1 MRKPDDNH
9 EITVAIIGSGMAGLV
24 AGYLLN
30 GDQDHRFDVQVFEMQ
45 DKLSLDSASITV
57 PSENGM
63 GIRVDLPMRAF
74 AGGFY
79 SNLRRMYQYLGVKYI
94 PIQFLFPLSK
104 TPISRS
110 RKASPI
116 SDQGRK
122 DDDGQEI
129 VDDVDIIPSEPYFIH
144 SSNNH
149 RIPPVRPEHMGI
161 WDWATEFVYLVF
173 CFTWY
178 TLCCFF
184 IPPYSSRSQYQ
195 TASSPAGATKLEE
208 TSLSEPLGEYLQRI
222 RLPTYFTQNYI
233 IPQFSAVTTC
243 SHEALLKFPAKD
255 LIEYATQ
262 TFNVP
267 YYVVQGGVNVV
278 QKKLAEGLNIQL
290 NSRVIS
296 VESHS
301 DSSGSPSKVRVSY
314 RIGREGTLYQKYFD
328 HVIMAVTP
336 DVVGAIFQPLRST
349 MTQVPTT
356 TVESVVHN
364 DVSSLCALSQTSL
377 SDNTE
382 GKVAADGCSRSPSS
396 SSSSLSSSSPPRPET
411 QVIHVRSSPAGLTEA
426 VHECAASVL
435 VTTVPITP
443 IDPSK
448 IIHRTRFT
456 RVLRTPQSKEVVNR
470 IFGSGSVAGGT
481 PVKGHQWQN
490 GNGNVWLVGGWCWDG
505 MVLLEGCVVSAM
517 RVADAL
523 GVYVPWRSVA

>member
-1 MRKPDDNH
+1 MRKPNDNPR
-9 EITVAIIGSGMAGLV
+9 ITVAIIGSGMAGLV
-24 AGYLLN
+24 AGHLLK
-30 GDQDHRFDVQVFEMQ
+30 GDQDQRFDVQVFEMQ

-57 PSENGM
+57 PSEDGM

-79 SNLRRMYQYLGVKYI
+79 SNLKRMYKHLGVKYI
-94 PIQFLFPLSK
+94 PIRFLFPLSK
-104 TPISRS
+104 APISRS
-110 RKASPI
+110 SKASPS

-122 DDDGQEI
+122 DGDAQEGDD
-129 VDDVDIIPSEPYFIH
+129 DDDEIIPSEPYFIH

-149 RIPPVRPEHMGI
+149 RLPPVRPEHMGI
-161 WDWATEFVYLVF
+161 WDWATEFLYLVF

-178 TLCCFF
+178 MLCCFF
-184 IPPYSSRSQYQ
+184 IPPYSSRNQYQ
-195 TASSPAGATKLEE
+195 SMSPAGATKLED
-208 TSLSEPLGEYLQRI
+208 TPLSESLGAYLQRI
-222 RLPTYFTQNYI
+222 GLPTYFTQNYI

-243 SHEALLKFPAKD
+243 SHEALLKFPAND

-278 QKKLAEGLNIQL
+278 QKKLAEGLKIQL

-301 DSSGSPSKVRVSY
+301 SSPSRVQVSY
-314 RIGREGTLYQKYFD
+314 RIGGEGTLYQKDFD

-336 DVVGAIFQPLRST
+336 DVVGAIFQPLRSM
-349 MTQVPTT
+349 MTHVPTT
-356 TVESVVHN
+356 TVESVVHS
-364 DVSSLCALSQTSL
+364 DVSSLRVLSHTCL
-377 SDNTE
+377 SDKRE
-382 GKVAADGCSRSPSS
+382 GKAAVDGSSRSS
-396 SSSSLSSSSPPRPET
+396 SSSASSSSPPSPAT
-411 QVIHVRSSPAGLTEA
+411 QVIHVRSSPEGLTEA

-456 RVLRTPQSKEVVNR
+456 RVLRTSQSKEVVNR
-470 IFGSGSVAGGT
+470 IFGSSAVACGM
-481 PVKGHQWQN
+481 PAKGHQWQN

-523 GVYVPWRSVA
+523 GVYVPWRGVA

>member
-1 MRKPDDNH
+1 MRKPEDNPKT
-9 EITVAIIGSGMAGLV
+9 TVAIIGSGMAGLV
-24 AGYLLN
+24 AAYLLKHDR
-30 GDQDHRFDVQVFEMQ
+30 DQRFDVQVFEVQ

-57 PSENGM
+57 PSEDGK

-79 SNLRRMYQYLGVKYI
+79 SNLRRMYNHLGVKYI
-94 PIQFLFPLSK
+94 PIRFLFPLSK
-104 TPISRS
+104 ASISRS
-110 RKASPI
+110 SKLLPS
-116 SDQGRK
+116 SDQGREE
-122 DDDGQEI
+122 DDI
-129 VDDVDIIPSEPYFIH
+129 KILPSKPYFIH

-149 RIPPVRPEHMGI
+149 RIPPVRPEHLGL
-161 WDWATEFVYLVF
+161 WDWIMEFMYLIL

-178 TLCCFF
+178 TFCCYF

-195 TASSPAGATKLEE
+195 STSPNGVTKLLDA
-208 TSLSEPLGEYLQRI
+208 SLSEQLGEYLQRI
-222 RLPTYFTQNYI
+222 KLPTYFTQNYI

-296 VESHS
+296 VESQ
-301 DSSGSPSKVRVSY
+301 SGSSSKVRVSY
-314 RIGREGTLYQKYFD
+314 RIGREGMLHQKYFD
-328 HVIMAVTP
+328 HAIMAVTP

-349 MTQVPTT
+349 MTHVPTT
-356 TVESVVHN
+356 TVESVVHK
-364 DVSSLCALSQTSL
+364 DTSSLQVMSQNCLSG
-377 SDNTE
+377 N
-382 GKVAADGCSRSPSS
+382 KVKNPTTVGPSH
-396 SSSSLSSSSPPRPET
+396 SSSSPSPET
-411 QVIHVRSSPAGLTEA
+411 QVIHVRSSPTGFTEA

-456 RVLRTPQSKEVVNR
+456 RVLRTPQSKEAINR
-470 IFGSGSVAGGT
+470 IFGCDSVACGASSE
-481 PVKGHQWQN
+481 KSHQWRN
-490 GNGNVWLVGGWCWDG
+490 GDGNVWLVGGWCWDG

-523 GVYVPWRSVA
+523 GVHVPWRAVS